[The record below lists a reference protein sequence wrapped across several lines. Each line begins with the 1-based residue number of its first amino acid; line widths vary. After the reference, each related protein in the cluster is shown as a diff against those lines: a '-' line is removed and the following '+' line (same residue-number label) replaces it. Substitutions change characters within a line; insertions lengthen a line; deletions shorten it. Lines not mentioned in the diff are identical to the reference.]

1 MSDMEQGT
9 PINDIEEND
18 TELVQS
24 ILQEMKSKENE
35 QQMQQM
41 QQQQQQQM
49 PQYDDDDDDDI
60 EDYEME
66 NNHMMYEE
74 KQTPLVEKILNELKE
89 PLIVII
95 SFVLFNLPMLDKFA
109 SKFIP
114 MAYHNGNI
122 SLIGL
127 MMKAVTVGLL
137 FYGVK
142 MLLN

>member
-1 MSDMEQGT
+1 MSDMDQGT
-9 PINDIEEND
+9 PINNIEEND

-24 ILQEMKSKENE
+24 ILQEMKSKEND

-41 QQQQQQQM
+41 QQHQQM
-49 PQYDDDDDDDI
+49 PQYDDDDDDDDVD
-60 EDYEME
+60 DYEME

-74 KQTPLVEKILNELKE
+74 KPMPLVEKILNELKD

-95 SFVLFNLPMLDKFA
+95 CFVLFNLPMLDKFA
-109 SKFIP
+109 AKFIP

-142 MLLN
+142 VLLN